1 MPSPPSADL
10 WRKSESVAVRMHPV
24 LVSRLDQ
31 IATSRSMSRAELIRQ
46 VMREHAEQHA
56 PQAAPLPV
64 LLTEGC

>member
-1 MPSPPSADL
+1 
-10 WRKSESVAVRMHPV
+10 MHPV